1 MKGTLYLVATPIGN
15 LEDITLRALRVLREA
30 DIIACEDT
38 RTTKVLLDKYEI
50 AGKQLISY
58 YSHNEFKRV
67 PQLIEALEEGRSVAV
82 VTDAGTPGISD
93 PASAIVRAAI
103 EKNIPVVPIPGATA
117 AISALIASGLST
129 RRFAFEGFIPQKKG
143 RKTFLE
149 SLKNEERTIIIYES
163 PHRLVKTVQDL
174 RTYFGERRAVVCRE
188 VTKFYEEFL
197 RGTLTEIDELLAK
210 KSSIKGECVIVIEG
224 KDGAQADETE
234 MDEQVS

>member
-1 MKGTLYLVATPIGN
+1 MNGTLYLVATPIGN

-117 AISALIASGLST
+117 AISAIIASGLST
-129 RRFAFEGFIPQKKG
+129 RRFVFEGFIPQKKG

-163 PHRLVKTVQDL
+163 PHRLVKTIQDL
-174 RTYFGERRAVVCRE
+174 HTYLGERRTVVCRE
-188 VTKFYEEFL
+188 ITKYYEEFL
-197 RGTLTEIDELLAK
+197 RGTLTEIEELLAK
-210 KSSIKGECVIVIEG
+210 KSSIKGECVIVIAG
-224 KDGAQADETE
+224 KNDVDEEITN
-234 MDEQVS
+234 DEPE